1 MISVSKIIG
10 FLKKFHLLI
19 KTECNSNVF
28 IKADNP
34 TLCHRDQQKPFRMTS
49 LCACQP
55 HKALQIAM
63 AYEEDMTAMV
73 LIWVS
78 FCGAQTRDQEGLDV
92 IFDLTVG
99 LPISNA
105 LRFKIGKGETQREEI
120 TCSGFTP
127 GFLLCLYHPES
138 ALK

>member
-1 MISVSKIIG
+1 M
-10 FLKKFHLLI
+10 
-19 KTECNSNVF
+19 KTERNANVL

-34 TLCHRDQQKPFRMTS
+34 TLCRQDQQKPFRMTS
-49 LCACQP
+49 LWAHQP
-55 HKALQIAM
+55 HKALQMAM
-63 AYEEDMTAMV
+63 AYEEDKTAMM

-78 FCGAQTRDQEGLDV
+78 FWGAQTRDRERLGV
-92 IFDLTVG
+92 TFDLTVG

-105 LRFKIGKGETQREEI
+105 LRFKIEKGETRREEM

-127 GFLLCLYHPES
+127 GFLPCLYHPES